1 MKLILTADVSGLG
14 APGDIV
20 EVKDGYGR
28 NYLLPRGLAIVATKG
43 AQKQIQVIQRAQ
55 DTRRVRDLDHAK
67 EIKAKLEGLGGV
79 TLTAKAAAGS
89 NKLFGSVTTSDIAA
103 AVKKSAGGLVLDKRA
118 IELPGHIKTTGKH
131 SVTVRLHPE
140 VTVSLPLVVTA
151 AE

>member
-28 NYLLPRGLAIVATKG
+28 NYLLPRGLAIVATRG
-43 AQKQIQVIQRAQ
+43 AQKQIQVITRAQ

-67 EIKAKLEGLGGV
+67 EIKAALEGLGGV
-79 TLTAKAAAGS
+79 TLAAKSARGS
-89 NKLFGSVTTSDIAA
+89 KKLFGSVTSSDVAA
-103 AVKKSAGGLVLDKRA
+103 AVKSAGGPTLDKRA
-118 IELPGHIKTTGKH
+118 IELPGHIKTTGTH

-140 VTVSLPLVVTA
+140 VTVALPLNVTA
-151 AE
+151 GE

>member
-1 MKLILTADVSGLG
+1 MKIILTQEVSGLG

-28 NYLLPRGLAIVATKG
+28 NYLLPRGLAIVATRG

-67 EIKAKLEGLGGV
+67 ELKAKLEGLGGV

-89 NKLFGSVTTSDIAA
+89 NKLFGSITTADVAA
-103 AVKKSAGGLVLDKRA
+103 AVKSAGGPVLDKRA

-140 VTVSLPLVVTA
+140 VTVALPLVVTA
-151 AE
+151 GE

>member
-28 NYLLPRGLAIVATKG
+28 NYLLPRGLAIVATRG
-43 AQKQIQVIQRAQ
+43 AQKQIQVITRAQ

-67 EIKAKLEGLGGV
+67 EIKAALEGLGGV

-89 NKLFGSVTTSDIAA
+89 KKLFGSVTSSDVAA
-103 AVKKSAGGLVLDKRA
+103 AVKSAGGPVLDKRA

-140 VTVSLPLVVTA
+140 VTVALPLVVTA
-151 AE
+151 GE

>member
-28 NYLLPRGLAIVATKG
+28 NYLLPRGLAIVATRG
-43 AQKQIQVIQRAQ
+43 AQKQIQVITRAQ

-67 EIKAKLEGLGGV
+67 EIKAALEGLGGV

-89 NKLFGSVTTSDIAA
+89 KKLFGSVTNADVAA
-103 AVKKSAGGLVLDKRA
+103 AVKSAGGPVLDKRA
-118 IELPGHIKTTGKH
+118 IELPGHIKTVGKH

-140 VTVSLPLVVTA
+140 VTVALPLNVTA
-151 AE
+151 GE

>member
-1 MKLILTADVSGLG
+1 MKLILTGDVPNLG

-28 NYLLPRGLAIVATKG
+28 NYLLPRGLAIVATRG

-67 EIKAKLEGLGGV
+67 ELKAKLEGLGGV

-89 NKLFGSVTTSDIAA
+89 GKLFGSVTAADVAA
-103 AVKKSAGGLVLDKRA
+103 AVKSSGGPVLDKRA

-131 SVTVRLHPE
+131 SITVRLHPE
-140 VTVSLPLVVTA
+140 VTVALPLTVTGG
-151 AE
+151 E

>member
-28 NYLLPRGLAIVATKG
+28 NYLLPRGLAIVATRG
-43 AQKQIQVIQRAQ
+43 AQKQIQVITRAQ

-67 EIKAKLEGLGGV
+67 EIKAALEGLGGV

-89 NKLFGSVTTSDIAA
+89 KKLFGSVTNADVAA
-103 AVKKSAGGLVLDKRA
+103 AVKSAGGPVLDKRA
-118 IELPGHIKTTGKH
+118 IELPGHIKTVGKH

-140 VTVSLPLVVTA
+140 VTVALPLVVTA
-151 AE
+151 GE